1 MSQFFEETAH
11 RKIDLKKYQENWEH
25 IFGKKEEVP
34 DIEKTEKQ
42 DETAEQEVAH
52 LRTDVKKY
60 QENYDSIDWG
70 VRRVPDPKP
79 SKLPGYFMFFVFVLL
94 LIFSIFV
101 ASISPIGR

>member
-1 MSQFFEETAH
+1 MGQSF
-11 RKIDLKKYQENWEH
+11 K
-25 IFGKKEEVP
+25 
-34 DIEKTEKQ
+34 
-42 DETAEQEVAH
+42 EVAH

-70 VRRVPDPKP
+70 VRRVSDPKP

-101 ASISPIGR
+101 ASITPIGM